1 MQSALMWLNLYGCQA
16 VRHQCPSHKFILQTQ
31 GQISW
36 NFAKKYWKLA
46 DLKISVFSS
55 RPFWFLFSKKYFF
68 ASSPWKSDQI
78 YRVEQMGQ
86 NFKRMLL
93 AKMVFEFLRGVLGSA
108 KVLKE
113 DFLKKPFRDLKN
125 YFCSCMNPTKVW
137 KGNLE
142 MASLF
147 PI

>member
-1 MQSALMWLNLYGCQA
+1 MPFVTINPTNP
-16 VRHQCPSHKFILQTQ
+16 RTNP
-31 GQISW
+31 W
-36 NFAKKYWKLA
+36 NFGDNCSAFAGSWKPQFFWVGHF
-46 DLKISVFSS
+46 VFFFQK
-55 RPFWFLFSKKYFF
+55 RFFF
-68 ASSPWKSDQI
+68 ALSPWKSVKI
-78 YRVEQMGQ
+78 CRVEWMGQ

-113 DFLKKPFRDLKN
+113 DFLKKPSRDLKN